1 MERGNKI
8 ERYDD
13 MNQKDNVTQQLKE
26 LLDIYEF
33 GMDTLSKY
41 LQLSADQ
48 IKKLSEG
55 DVGFLP
61 EKPMYRFNL
70 FNKISFLYLSAV
82 EDKDLKLCAFL
93 KVLVSYHG
101 LSKRAIAKMAGV
113 EVKDIEKM
121 LSNLP
126 KKVSEDIKYK
136 VAVTVMSL
144 RFFLKECEQENVN
157 C

>member
-1 MERGNKI
+1 MI
-8 ERYDD
+8 
-13 MNQKDNVTQQLKE
+13 QKDNVTEQLKE
-26 LLDIYEF
+26 LLDTFEF
-33 GMDTLSKY
+33 SMDTLSKY
-41 LQLSADQ
+41 LQLPAEQ

-55 DVGFLP
+55 DVIFLP
-61 EKPMYRFNL
+61 EEPMYRFNL
-70 FNKISFLYLSAV
+70 FNKISFLYFSAV

-101 LSKRAIAKMAGV
+101 LSKWAIAKMAGV

-121 LSNLP
+121 LSNP
-126 KKVSEDIKYK
+126 PQKVSEDIKYI

-144 RFFLKECEQENVN
+144 RFFLKDCEQENVN